1 MAVVIV
7 LALGVGLALFFTYRA
22 GIWGGTPL
30 PTAEEISGAS
40 GGEATADD
48 VVTQLK
54 AKSVKASKSIIFS
67 GKKKGVFL
75 GYEGMK
81 PGDRVQ
87 KDAAVIVQESGGPGV
102 PKNTMGKQATKV
114 VSTFKTMG
122 VPVHYKQVPVSDTKK
137 KPIGSVV
144 ATYPAEGQALSD
156 GDKDDGIYIGVAT
169 KSDGG
174 AISIDIVGRDVDTVK
189 SELESQGHDVT
200 LVPRLASKK
209 FVGKVSGSD
218 PMPGSTVAEGDAVTL
233 YYGIDASGVKDA
245 YTVHD
250 SPETGGDNLLGVS
263 GVAAGTW
270 CNNSGDC
277 ITFKDGGDGSEGNSY
292 IPYPKGRDGTEYG
305 EYESLSS
312 CDAIQQP
319 YCSSPKAD
327 YLLTGDTGAFELFPR
342 SSMTNYWCGTSQE
355 DSNTAG
361 GIVCNNGKMVENG
374 DYNNISGATYHMQ
387 DFYLVVPVGA
397 DLNKLESDGYF
408 DADALA
414 AAKKQKAVNTTKP
427 FLIYRDPK
435 LYDKTTAD
443 MTNNSA
449 NPFMPYNGYVG
460 SKSDIVKMKPAPSDD
475 TVYYLTVSIDLDWG
489 ELPDADVK

>member
-1 MAVVIV
+1 MPGKTPKPKSRGKFIGLIVAVVIA

-40 GGEATADD
+40 GGEATADG

-54 AKSVKASKSIIFS
+54 AKGVKASKAIIFS

-174 AISIDIVGRDVDTVK
+174 AISIDIVGRDVDTAK

-250 SPETGGDNLLGVS
+250 SRRPAATICSVS
-263 GVAAGTW
+263 PVWPRERGATTPVTASRSRMAAMAAKATRTSPIRKVATV
-270 CNNSGDC
+270 
-277 ITFKDGGDGSEGNSY
+277 
-292 IPYPKGRDGTEYG
+292 P
-305 EYESLSS
+305 
-312 CDAIQQP
+312 
-319 YCSSPKAD
+319 
-327 YLLTGDTGAFELFPR
+327 
-342 SSMTNYWCGTSQE
+342 
-355 DSNTAG
+355 NTA
-361 GIVCNNGKMVENG
+361 
-374 DYNNISGATYHMQ
+374 ST
-387 DFYLVVPVGA
+387 
-397 DLNKLESDGYF
+397 S
-408 DADALA
+408 
-414 AAKKQKAVNTTKP
+414 
-427 FLIYRDPK
+427 R
-435 LYDKTTAD
+435 
-443 MTNNSA
+443 
-449 NPFMPYNGYVG
+449 
-460 SKSDIVKMKPAPSDD
+460 
-475 TVYYLTVSIDLDWG
+475 
-489 ELPDADVK
+489 